1 MAKLS
6 KDRLIFGLLLI
17 VLIAIG
23 EIVLTKLKL
32 ATWPA
37 FMIMIFFFEAHMD
50 TKKAANILLGG
61 LFGIANLIL
70 IKMFLDAAA
79 PSLGL
84 DLAKLVYILVF
95 VYLIVALGEVVPI
108 LFNNYCFMFFLVAGL
123 AAMTPAPNVFQ
134 WMGVEIVGGG
144 LFIAGILCIMKIL
157 GAMAVKKAV
166 KT

>member
-157 GAMAVKKAV
+157 GAMAAKKAV

>member
-1 MAKLS
+1 
-6 KDRLIFGLLLI
+6 
-17 VLIAIG
+17 
-23 EIVLTKLKL
+23 
-32 ATWPA
+32 
-37 FMIMIFFFEAHMD
+37 
-50 TKKAANILLGG
+50 
-61 LFGIANLIL
+61 
-70 IKMFLDAAA
+70 MFLDAAA

-134 WMGVEIVGGG
+134 WMAVEIVGGG
-144 LFIAGILCIMKIL
+144 LFIAGILGIMKIL
-157 GAMAVKKAV
+157 GAMAAKKAV